1 MTLKQKL
8 HERIESLSESELKWL
23 NNMLERHN
31 AEIPEEDEE
40 LDEEERSDLRE
51 ALAAIKNGEP
61 TISAEEVQRQLGL
74 PALFPIK

>member
-8 HERIESLSESELKWL
+8 HERIESLSESELEWL
-23 NNMLERHN
+23 NTMLERHN

-40 LDEEERSDLRE
+40 LDEDERSNLRE

>member
-1 MTLKQKL
+1 LLPIDEYNALLKI
-8 HERIESLSESELKWL
+8 R
-23 NNMLERHN
+23 
-31 AEIPEEDEE
+31 PDEDEGLDDDE
-40 LDEEERSDLRE
+40 LADVRE

>member
-1 MTLKQKL
+1 MLSPHQQITDETGRTFVLLPIDEYNALLKI
-8 HERIESLSESELKWL
+8 R
-23 NNMLERHN
+23 
-31 AEIPEEDEE
+31 PDEDEE
-40 LDEEERSDLRE
+40 LDDDELADVRE